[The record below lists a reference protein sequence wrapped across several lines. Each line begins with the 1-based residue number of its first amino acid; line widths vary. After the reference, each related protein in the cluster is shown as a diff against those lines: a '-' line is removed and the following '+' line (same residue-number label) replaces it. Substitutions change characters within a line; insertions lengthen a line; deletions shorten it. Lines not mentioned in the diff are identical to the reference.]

1 MAATST
7 ITPFRVNKTPTS
19 SFDASARTLV
29 AFADISELVAA
40 GIAADAEVLHFGDPA
55 MAAYA
60 DAAADAWARCQTA
73 VTLFLL
79 RPDADPILKAAARQV
94 DGLLRDWGEVPET
107 LDLYTLTVRRL
118 ADRCLT
124 LRTEW
129 SRCVATELTHLAM
142 LLGTLVADAV
152 AETDLVADD
161 AAFLSIPE
169 A

>member
-1 MAATST
+1 MATSAT
-7 ITPFRVNKTPTS
+7 ITPFRVNKSPTC
-19 SFDASARTLV
+19 SFDASARTLA
-29 AFADISELVAA
+29 AFAEITDLIAA

-60 DAAADAWARCQTA
+60 DGAADAWARCQTA

-79 RPDADPILKAAARQV
+79 RQDVDPILKAATRQV
-94 DGLLRDWGEVPET
+94 DGLLRDRGEAPES
-107 LDLYTLTVRRL
+107 LDLYPLTVRRL
-118 ADRCLT
+118 ADRGFK

-129 SRCVATELTHLAM
+129 SRLVATELTHLAA
-142 LLGTLVADAV
+142 LLCTLVADAV
-152 AETDLVADD
+152 AEIDLAADD